1 MTYYKRLATTSRG
14 YDGCDGHDGRGDHY
28 HGYHDCRDYRMEHVG
43 QEDYLKDQSYC
54 EYHLVYSI
62 LIHTYHHSNFQ
73 EEGRNCIHHHIEEE
87 GGHIRDYFPISYHLI
102 MRYCNIY
109 RFITIY
115 YLPSCAYCYYLAAC
129 LLQNQS
135 MSLLLL
141 HLKSLL
147 IYRYDA
153 SI

>member
-1 MTYYKRLATTSRG
+1 
-14 YDGCDGHDGRGDHY
+14 
-28 HGYHDCRDYRMEHVG
+28 V
-43 QEDYLKDQSYC
+43 
-54 EYHLVYSI
+54 
-62 LIHTYHHSNFQ
+62 
-73 EEGRNCIHHHIEEE
+73 EGRNCVHRHIEKE
-87 GGHIRDYFPISYHLI
+87 GGHIHDCFPIAYHLI

-115 YLPSCAYCYYLAAC
+115 YLLSCAYCYYLAAY

-135 MSLLLL
+135 MSLLVL